1 MWYHHIISVK
11 LNLSPHAIWCE
22 IPKNQHKN
30 NPTEANTQNIPL
42 KVFQLLE
49 TFMATS
55 RCVYFKSL
63 FFPPSLIPTCDNPRY
78 SQKFLQHHR
87 DTCKRRSKLDREHW
101 SESSADMLKRKLHCF
116 IPKVKEGSN
125 HTVQVVQIHELRGQ
139 QHCFYQLLLAGKLL
153 KGDVIVCFY

>member
-1 MWYHHIISVK
+1 MVWNHHITSVK

-22 IPKNQHKN
+22 IPKKQHKN
-30 NPTEANTQNIPL
+30 NPTGANTQEILL

-55 RCVYFKSL
+55 RCVYFN
-63 FFPPSLIPTCDNPRY
+63 FFSPGLIPTCDNPRY

-87 DTCKRRSKLDREHW
+87 DMCKRRSKLDREHC
-101 SESSADMLKRKLHCF
+101 SADSSADTLEGKLQFF
-116 IPKVKEGSN
+116 IQKAEGGSN

-139 QHCFYQLLLAGKLL
+139 QHCFYQLLLAGRLL